1 MSKSRKK
8 TQRQSV
14 YGETVTSLNT
24 NYQINQHLGIETI
37 HEEHTEQ
44 KITNINN
51 NNNTQ
56 MSYIDILR
64 SMEKGNEITNTNDSD
79 NKKSN
84 IKMKRA
90 MSMHPEKFDSILL
103 QNYPLPFNNN
113 NNNNKNTTPLKKK
126 GCFTFCKTNT
136 YK

>member
-37 HEEHTEQ
+37 HEEEQ
-44 KITNINN
+44 KMTNINN
-51 NNNTQ
+51 NNNNNH

-64 SMEKGNEITNTNDSD
+64 SMEKGNEITNTND
-79 NKKSN
+79 N
-84 IKMKRA
+84 IINP
-90 MSMHPEKFDSILL
+90 MHSYITDFL
-103 QNYPLPFNNN
+103 NYQASLERMTLEIF
-113 NNNNKNTTPLKKK
+113 
-126 GCFTFCKTNT
+126 
-136 YK
+136 

>member
-37 HEEHTEQ
+37 HEEEQ
-44 KITNINN
+44 KMTNINN
-51 NNNTQ
+51 NNNNNH

-90 MSMHPEKFDSILL
+90 MIICI
-103 QNYPLPFNNN
+103 Y
-113 NNNNKNTTPLKKK
+113 
-126 GCFTFCKTNT
+126 GVTFFWIE
-136 YK
+136 